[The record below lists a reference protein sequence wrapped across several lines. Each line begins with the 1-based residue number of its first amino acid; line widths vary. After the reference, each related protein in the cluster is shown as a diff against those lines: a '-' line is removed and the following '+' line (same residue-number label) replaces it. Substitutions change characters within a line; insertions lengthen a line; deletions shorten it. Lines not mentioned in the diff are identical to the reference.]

1 MEDALVLIFTNRSDT
16 VFGITSLLNRFNMKA
31 TLFTLFAVGG
41 FIASSIANPINV
53 ETSVEKRQDI
63 DAIETSLET
72 LFTQIQEQT
81 AKINETLTPVPDAA
95 PETDATAAADSIA
108 PQLDAIADLL
118 DKSAAIA
125 KRAIVEAR
133 FVKED
138 IFKTLSLILFELLGT
153 VKFILIKLGLG
164 PVLIHLV
171 PLILAL
177 VKLVKAL
184 DKVVDGLLFAV
195 KFIVD
200 DLLKAVGLGL
210 LGLLP

>member
-1 MEDALVLIFTNRSDT
+1 MK
-16 VFGITSLLNRFNMKA
+16 TSLL
-31 TLFTLFAVGG
+31 TLFAFGG
-41 FIASSIANPINV
+41 FLATSIANPINV
-53 ETSVEKRQDI
+53 ETSIEKRQDI
-63 DAIETSLET
+63 DAIETSLEA
-72 LFTQIQEQT
+72 LYTQIQEQT
-81 AKINETLTPVPDAA
+81 GKINETLTPVADAA
-95 PETDATAAADSIA
+95 PEADAQAAADSIA

-118 DKSAAIA
+118 EQSVSIA

-138 IFKTLSLILFELLGT
+138 IFKTVSLILFELLGT

-171 PLILAL
+171 PLILSL

-184 DKVVDGLLFAV
+184 GKVVDGLLIAV

>member
-1 MEDALVLIFTNRSDT
+1 MK
-16 VFGITSLLNRFNMKA
+16 GSLL
-31 TLFTLFAVGG
+31 TLFAFGG
-41 FIASSIANPINV
+41 FIATSIASPLAV
-53 ETSVEKRQDI
+53 DTSVEKRQDI
-63 DAIETSLET
+63 DAIETSLEA

-81 AKINETLTPVPDAA
+81 AKINATLTPVQDAA
-95 PETDATAAADSIA
+95 PEADAQVAADSIS
-108 PQLDAIADLL
+108 PQLETIGELL
-118 DKSAAIA
+118 DKSVSIA
-125 KRAIVEAR
+125 KRAIVESR
-133 FVKED
+133 YVKED
-138 IFKTLSLILFELLGT
+138 IFKTVSLILWELLGT

-177 VKLVKAL
+177 VKLLKAL
-184 DKVVDGLLFAV
+184 DKVVAGLLIAV

>member
-1 MEDALVLIFTNRSDT
+1 
-16 VFGITSLLNRFNMKA
+16 MKA

-41 FIASSIANPINV
+41 FLATSIASPLA
-53 ETSVEKRQDI
+53 VEKRQDI

-72 LFTQIQEQT
+72 LLTQIQEQT
-81 AKINETLTPVPDAA
+81 ELINSTLTPVADAA
-95 PETDATAAADSIA
+95 PEADAEAVAEQIA
-108 PQLDAIADLL
+108 PQLDVIADLL
-118 DKSAAIA
+118 DKSANIA
-125 KRAIVEAR
+125 KRAILDGR
-133 FVKED
+133 YVKED
-138 IFKTLSLILFELLGT
+138 IFRTVSIILYELLGT

-164 PVLIHLV
+164 PVLFHLV

-177 VKLVKAL
+177 VKTLKAL

-195 KFIVD
+195 KFIAD

>member
-1 MEDALVLIFTNRSDT
+1 MKA
-16 VFGITSLLNRFNMKA
+16 SLL
-31 TLFTLFAVGG
+31 TLFAFGG
-41 FIASSIANPINV
+41 FLATSIASPLAV
-53 ETSVEKRQDI
+53 DTSVEKRQDI

-81 AKINETLTPVPDAA
+81 GKINATLTPVQDAA
-95 PETDATAAADSIA
+95 PEADAQTAADAIA

-118 DKSAAIA
+118 DKSSSIA
-125 KRAIVEAR
+125 KRAIVEGR

-138 IFKTLSLILFELLGT
+138 IFKTVSLILWELLGT
-153 VKFILIKLGLG
+153 VKFILIKIGLG

-177 VKLVKAL
+177 VKLLKAL
-184 DKVVDGLLFAV
+184 DKVVDGLLIAV

>member
-1 MEDALVLIFTNRSDT
+1 MKVALFSFLA
-16 VFGITSLLNRFNMKA
+16 L
-31 TLFTLFAVGG
+31 GG
-41 FIASSIANPINV
+41 FIATSIANPV
-53 ETSVEKRQDI
+53 ALDTSVEKRQDI
-63 DAIETSLET
+63 DVIETALET

-81 AKINETLTPVPDAA
+81 TKINATLTPVPDAA
-95 PETDATAAADSIA
+95 PEADAQAAADIIA
-108 PQLDAIADLL
+108 PQLEAIGELL
-118 DKSAAIA
+118 DKSVSIA
-125 KRAIVEAR
+125 KRAIVGGR

-138 IFKTLSLILFELLGT
+138 IFKTVSIILFELLGT

-177 VKLVKAL
+177 VKLIKAL
-184 DKVVDGLLFAV
+184 DLVVDGLLIAV

>member
-1 MEDALVLIFTNRSDT
+1 
-16 VFGITSLLNRFNMKA
+16 MKA

-41 FIASSIANPINV
+41 FIATSIANPINA

-63 DAIETSLET
+63 DTIETSLES
-72 LFTQIQEQT
+72 LYAQIQEQT
-81 AKINETLTPVPDAA
+81 AIINSTLTPVADGASEADAS
-95 PETDATAAADSIA
+95 AAAESIA

-118 DKSAAIA
+118 DKSVIIA
-125 KRAIVEAR
+125 KRAIVEAQ
-133 FVKED
+133 FFKED
-138 IFKTLSLILFELLGT
+138 IFRTVSFILFELLGT

-184 DKVVDGLLFAV
+184 DKVVDGLLIAV
-195 KFIVD
+195 KFIAD
-200 DLLKAVGLGL
+200 DLLKAVGFGL

>member
-1 MEDALVLIFTNRSDT
+1 MK
-16 VFGITSLLNRFNMKA
+16 TSILA
-31 TLFTLFAVGG
+31 LFAFGG
-41 FIASSIANPINV
+41 FLATTIASPV
-53 ETSVEKRQDI
+53 TVKTSVEKRQDI
-63 DAIETSLET
+63 DAIETSLEA

-81 AKINETLTPVPDAA
+81 GKINSTLTPVADGA
-95 PETDATAAADSIA
+95 PEADAQVAADSIA
-108 PQLDAIADLL
+108 PQLDAISDLL
-118 DKSAAIA
+118 EKSVSIA
-125 KRAIVEAR
+125 KRAILEGR

-138 IFKTLSLILFELLGT
+138 IFKTVSIILFELLGT

-171 PLILAL
+171 PLILGL

-184 DKVVDGLLFAV
+184 DKVVDGLLIAV